1 MRKIEEIPIEKIKII
16 NPRKRDPSKFQKNVD
31 SIERVGLKRP
41 IVVNTRYLESTGKYE
56 LVCGQGRIE
65 AYQQLGN
72 DSIPALIV
80 DVDRPQALIMSIA
93 ENATRYAPPP
103 IWFANVIKGLKDSG
117 MSLTEIANI
126 VGRSTASV
134 SEYLGLVTSGET
146 VLLEALERGQ
156 INLAVAL
163 QIAKATESEL
173 QRILVEGAEQGMIK
187 AKDVV
192 VIRRMFKKRHRSYER
207 NPSDKKNRINRPP
220 GYSIEMLRKEIKR
233 TLEKQDEFVQKSRRV
248 ENRLMLLSEEF
259 RRLFR
264 DQAWVELI
272 QNENLTDFPVIKS
285 ELLKGLFEYNTV
297 GEASE

>member
-1 MRKIEEIPIEKIKII
+1 MRKIEEIPIDKIKII
-16 NPRKRDPSKFQKNVD
+16 NPRKRDPSKFQKNVE

-41 IVVNTRYLESTGKYE
+41 IVVNTHYLEATGKYE

-80 DVDRPQALIMSIA
+80 NVDRTQALIMSIA

-117 MSLTEIANI
+117 MSLKEIADI
-126 VGRSTASV
+126 VGRSPASV
-134 SEYLGLVTSGET
+134 SEYLGLITSGET

-156 INLAVAL
+156 IKLSTAL
-163 QIAKATESEL
+163 QVAKATDPEL
-173 QRILVEGAEQGMIK
+173 QRLLVESAEQGMIK
-187 AKDVV
+187 SEDVV
-192 VIRRMFKKRHRSYER
+192 VIRRMLRKRQVFEKK
-207 NPSDKKNRINRPP
+207 PSDERKHIRKP

-233 TLEKQDEFVQKSRRV
+233 TLEKQDEFVQKSRRT

-272 QNENLTDFPVIKS
+272 QNENLTGFPVIKS

>member
-1 MRKIEEIPIEKIKII
+1 MRKIEEIPIENIKII

-117 MSLTEIANI
+117 MSLQEIADI
-126 VGRSTASV
+126 VGRSTESV
-134 SEYLGLVTSGET
+134 REYLGLVTSGET

-156 INLAVAL
+156 IKLTVAL
-163 QIAKATESEL
+163 QIAKATDPEL
-173 QRILVEGAEQGMIK
+173 QRLLLEGAEQGMIK
-187 AKDVV
+187 SEDVG
-192 VIRRMFKKRHRSYER
+192 VIRRMLRKRQAFEKK
-207 NPSDKKNRINRPP
+207 PSDGKKYIRKP

-233 TLEKQDEFVQKSRRV
+233 TLEKQDEFVQKSRRA

-272 QNENLTDFPVIKS
+272 QNENLTDFPMLKS

>member
-1 MRKIEEIPIEKIKII
+1 MRKIEEIPIENIKII

-103 IWFANVIKGLKDSG
+103 IWFASVIKGLKDSG
-117 MSLTEIANI
+117 MSLQEIADI
-126 VGRSTASV
+126 VGRSTESV
-134 SEYLGLVTSGET
+134 REYLGLVTSGET

-156 INLAVAL
+156 IKLTVAL
-163 QIAKATESEL
+163 QIAKATDPEL
-173 QRILVEGAEQGMIK
+173 QRLLLEGAEQGMIK
-187 AKDVV
+187 SEDVG
-192 VIRRMFKKRHRSYER
+192 VIRRMLRKRQAFEKK
-207 NPSDKKNRINRPP
+207 PSDGKKYIRKP

-233 TLEKQDEFVQKSRRV
+233 TLEKQDEFVQKSRRA

-272 QNENLTDFPVIKS
+272 QNENLTDFPMLKS